1 MLYKYNTVKVSTCEP
16 PPATFL
22 HVFSTNK
29 LIKSFFNA
37 NFLGGGFII
46 LGYIKQ
52 LALQYSL

>member
-37 NFLGGGFII
+37 NFLGGGVHN
-46 LGYIKQ
+46 LR
-52 LALQYSL
+52 LH

>member
-37 NFLGGGFII
+37 NFLGG